1 MALKAGSKAPAF
13 SLANQD
19 DRKINLK
26 DYSGQW
32 VVLYFY
38 PKDNTAGCS
47 IEAEEFTK
55 ARKDFENLGA
65 VILGVSAD
73 TTKTHRNFIEKK
85 GLKINLLSDVEKN
98 MLKKYDI
105 WKLKKMAGKEY
116 MGIVRTT
123 YLINS
128 MGKIVEVWDK
138 VKTKGHAKEVLDRL
152 MELKNNSSH

>member
-13 SLANQD
+13 SLPNQD
-19 DRKINLK
+19 ERKINLK

-38 PKDNTAGCS
+38 PKDNTSGCTL
-47 IEAEEFTK
+47 EAQEFTK
-55 ARKDFENLGA
+55 AVRDFEKLGA

-73 TTKTHRNFIEKK
+73 TTKSHMNFVEKK
-85 GLKINLLSDVEKN
+85 GLGINLLSDTEKN
-98 MLKKYDI
+98 MLKKYDT

-123 YLINS
+123 YLINP
-128 MGKIVEVWDK
+128 MGKIAEVWDK
-138 VKTKGHAKEVLDRL
+138 VKAKGHAKEVLDKL
-152 MELKNNSSH
+152 TELKGG